1 MLDLNIFGP
10 MLAAF
15 TALVAAG
22 IGIPVPEE
30 VPTIGAGIWV
40 GSNPEL
46 GPLRWL
52 ILPVCFV
59 GVLISD
65 VLLYSIG
72 RLWGTRLLQHR
83 WLARWLPTATRERTE
98 RNFQEY
104 GTKILLLVR
113 WVPAIRSP
121 MFITA
126 GVMRLPLSRFILA
139 DGIAAAFG
147 HSLLFFLGYWFGDQF
162 LALVQGAEKS
172 ALKPV
177 LVFLAIAAV
186 SAYLVYHFW
195 RRPVSTGDPKE
206 VPLIG
211 EKVAEKLSS
220 PDLDLPRTALGHES
234 GVKDAGAGGNSSAD

>member
-1 MLDLNIFGP
+1 MVFSRPGGFSIIRNPSARRSGRVPRESGSVLDLNIFGP

-104 GTKILLLVR
+104 GTKIL
-113 WVPAIRSP
+113 
-121 MFITA
+121 
-126 GVMRLPLSRFILA
+126 
-139 DGIAAAFG
+139 
-147 HSLLFFLGYWFGDQF
+147 
-162 LALVQGAEKS
+162 
-172 ALKPV
+172 
-177 LVFLAIAAV
+177 
-186 SAYLVYHFW
+186 
-195 RRPVSTGDPKE
+195 
-206 VPLIG
+206 
-211 EKVAEKLSS
+211 
-220 PDLDLPRTALGHES
+220 
-234 GVKDAGAGGNSSAD
+234 